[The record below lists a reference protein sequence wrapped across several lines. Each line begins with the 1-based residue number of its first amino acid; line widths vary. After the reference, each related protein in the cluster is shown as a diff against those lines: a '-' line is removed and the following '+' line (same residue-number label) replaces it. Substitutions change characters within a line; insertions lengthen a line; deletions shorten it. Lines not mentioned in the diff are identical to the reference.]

1 MAMKKVTVAMTD
13 EMVRDL
19 EKERKERR
27 LSSIAEVARAI
38 LGEYLAQKTHEA
50 KL

>member
-1 MAMKKVTVAMTD
+1 MPMKKITVAMTE

-38 LGEYLAQKTHEA
+38 LGEFLAQKSRGTRS
-50 KL
+50 